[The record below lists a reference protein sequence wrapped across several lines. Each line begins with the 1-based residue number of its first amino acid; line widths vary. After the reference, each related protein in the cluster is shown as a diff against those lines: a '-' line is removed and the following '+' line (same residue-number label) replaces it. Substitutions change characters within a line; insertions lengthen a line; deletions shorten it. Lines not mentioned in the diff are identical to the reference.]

1 MSGASTVRTTEGPWD
16 VQKPFLGQ
24 GFGRAEQLYKAG
36 PAPYFQGE
44 TVAGFDPAQQQAQ
57 ARTLGYLGG
66 PRPAGMQAQ
75 AEQQLGRTYDWA
87 SKIPE
92 LGVEGARAVG
102 PTTTQMMTGEVPT
115 GAGTPYGDLSNAYQ
129 QAVIGRLT
137 DPTSGVLP
145 QIRGS
150 LVNYQPGG
158 SPRGNMLQQQ
168 AISNAVTQGMSMPMA
183 QMYGNA
189 YQQAQSQRLPAA
201 QQALGAY
208 GQAMGGFQQGAQ
220 TGLAGA
226 SAYPTIMGA
235 PLAMYQAGG
244 DVGQQ
249 RRALSQ
255 EAINQQMAKY
265 NYAAQAPQIALQN
278 YMAGIS
284 GEYGGV
290 TQQTPSALGTAGQ
303 VGNLFMGLKGI
314 FGE

>member
-1 MSGASTVRTTEGPWD
+1 MAGASTVRTTEGPWET
-16 VQKPFLGQ
+16 QRPFLGT
-24 GFGRAEQLYKAG
+24 GFGRAEQLYQAG
-36 PAPYFQGE
+36 PAPYFPGE

-66 PRPAGMQAQ
+66 PRPNLMQAQ

-87 SKIPE
+87 QQIPQ

-102 PTTTQMMTGEVPT
+102 PIPTTQMMTGEVPT
-115 GAGTPYGDLSNAYQ
+115 GAGTPYGDLSDAYQ

-158 SPRGNMLQQQ
+158 SPRGNMLQQS

-208 GQAMGGFQQGAQ
+208 QQAMGGLQQGAQ
-220 TGLAGA
+220 TGLAGV

-249 RRALSQ
+249 RRALAQ

-284 GEYGGV
+284 GEYGGT

-303 VGNLFMGLKGI
+303 IGSVLTGLFGMG
-314 FGE
+314 

>member
-1 MSGASTVRTTEGPWD
+1 MSGGSTVRTTEGPWET
-16 VQKPFLGQ
+16 QRPFLGQ
-24 GFGRAEQLYKAG
+24 GFGRAEQLYQAG
-36 PAPYFQGE
+36 PAPYYSGE
-44 TVAGFDPAQQQAQ
+44 TVAGFDPAQQRAQAQ
-57 ARTLGYLGG
+57 TLGYLEG
-66 PRPAGMQAQ
+66 PRPAGMQYQ

-87 SKIPE
+87 SQIPE
-92 LGVEGARAVG
+92 LGIEGARAVG
-102 PTTTQMMTGEVPT
+102 PTLTNMMTGEVPT
-115 GAGTPYGDLSNAYQ
+115 GEGTPYGDLSDAYQ
-129 QAVIGRLT
+129 QAVVSRLT
-137 DPTSGVLP
+137 DPTSGILP

-158 SPRGNMLQQQ
+158 STRGNMLQQN
-168 AISNAVTQGMSMPMA
+168 AIANAVTQGMSMPMA

-208 GQAMGGFQQGAQ
+208 QQAMGGLQQGAQ
-220 TGLAGA
+220 TGLEGV

-235 PLAMYQAGG
+235 PLAMYQAGA

-249 RRALSQ
+249 RRALAQ

-290 TQQTPSALGTAGQ
+290 TTQQPSALSQAGQ
-303 VGNLFMGLKGI
+303 IGSFLTGLSNL
-314 FGE
+314 